1 MIWTSLCAAC
11 SSDHHCLVCGFC
23 SSGRE
28 FGPRFLQTVLAVQP
42 LRFTRASPPSGC
54 TGDSQTAGH
63 ARGTQPCA
71 EGAGLRRSRSLYNCR
86 CRPLARHPHN
96 SIGAPAPINYI
107 ANLHQLDGRDP
118 ELLGRA
124 QWKIWRARA
133 AGRKTWPYCLCAG
146 AAWTTPAGAAVW
158 RLASAA
164 RTGSSLTKVAA
175 ASWRGMQRVGSC
187 C

>member
-11 SSDHHCLVCGFC
+11 SSDHHCLVSGFC

-28 FGPRFLQTVLAVQP
+28 FAPRFLQTVLAVPP

-54 TGDSQTAGH
+54 TGTSQTAGH

-71 EGAGLRRSRSLYNCR
+71 EGAAVHRATPTQLHR
-86 CRPLARHPHN
+86 CY
-96 SIGAPAPINYI
+96 GADQHLDYI
-107 ANLHQLDGRDP
+107 ANLHQLDGRDRG
-118 ELLGRA
+118 LLGRA

-158 RLASAA
+158 RSASAA